1 DASLGAPSVIVKT
14 NAQGIAT
21 AVLTVGTKAGAIVVG
36 VSARGIQ
43 SQVTVNVVEEGE
55 TLSTIAE
62 RYGTTVE
69 ELLRLNDL
77 PDPSNPAGGPDA
89 RPARAAVGR
98 QKGNWLPQGSQQSPS
113 GTPIVL
119 QDFYDLRRRN
129 GREDEK

>member
-1 DASLGAPSVIVKT
+1 MADEPCTFTIISQPGTDASLGAPSVIVKT

-55 TLSTIAE
+55 TLCTIAE

-77 PDPSNPAGGPDA
+77 PDPSNVPVGQSLILPAP
-89 RPARAAVGR
+89 P
-98 QKGNWLPQGSQQSPS
+98 
-113 GTPIVL
+113 
-119 QDFYDLRRRN
+119 
-129 GREDEK
+129 